1 MNSGRLALGVL
12 ATAAAGIL
20 VGFLFAPAKGA
31 VLRRKIQ
38 SVGEKD
44 IDVVKDKFND
54 FVDTVS
60 KNFEKV
66 KETVVDF
73 THQTMSR
80 AEEKVKAAEN

>member
-12 ATAAAGIL
+12 AAAAAGLAI
-20 VGFLFAPAKGA
+20 GFLFAPAKGA

-44 IDVVKDKFND
+44 IDMVKDKFND